1 MHVGHEA
8 AAGLLIC
15 AQFRN
20 CLLHCRRVLDKVV
33 TGSRWIPGVGNLTEF
48 AFNMIEGMQGLYS
61 YVEC

>member
-1 MHVGHEA
+1 MWA
-8 AAGLLIC
+8 MKQLL
-15 AQFRN
+15 A
-20 CLLHCRRVLDKVV
+20 CLFALNFGIVLFHCRRVLDKVV